1 MVRHVSL
8 FCSGQGKT
16 QILHLLAG
24 HASRSQEEVK
34 KMLAQTSNRV
44 FKANT
49 HLRIVDIMGCNISSV
64 TVFEA
69 LATIETWIQEQSNR
83 CKFVVATGF
92 HGVWEAQKSLDFRNI
107 LNSADLFCP
116 DGIAPVWLSRI
127 MGEPLNGR
135 VPGPDL
141 LAAFVSVAN
150 IRGYSSFFLGDTPET
165 LAALTTKI
173 RKRYP
178 GHRIA
183 GALSPPYRPLTASD
197 NSDILETIHQAK
209 PDVLWVAFGLPKQEL
224 WISEHLNRL
233 DIPVAIAVGAAFGF
247 LSGKVKR
254 APIWMGG
261 AGLEWLWRL
270 AHEPRKLW
278 RRDFIEGPR
287 FLAQAIRVCAQ
298 SRRHQRERPSYVE

>member
-1 MVRHVSL
+1 MKSAP
-8 FCSGQGKT
+8 T
-16 QILHLLAG
+16 A
-24 HASRSQEEVK
+24 
-34 KMLAQTSNRV
+34 NRA
-44 FKANT
+44 FSANT
-49 HLRIVDIMGCNISSV
+49 RLPIVNIMGCNINSV

-69 LATIETWIQEQSNR
+69 LATIETWIEQKSQG

-92 HGVWEAQKSLDFRNI
+92 HGVWEAQKSSEFRNV

-141 LAAFVSVAN
+141 LSAFVSVGN
-150 IRGYSSFFLGDTPET
+150 IKGYSSFFLGDTPET

-173 RKRYP
+173 KDRYP

-183 GALSPPYRPLTASD
+183 GTLSPPFRPLTAAD
-197 NSDILETIHQAK
+197 NVAILETIHRVK

-224 WISEHLNRL
+224 WISEHLRQL
-233 DIPVAIAVGAAFGF
+233 EIPVAVAVGAAFGF

-254 APIWMGG
+254 APRWMGRSG
-261 AGLEWLWRL
+261 FEWLWRL
-270 AHEPRKLW
+270 AHEPVKLW
-278 RRDFIEGPR
+278 HRDLIEGSR
-287 FLAQAIRVCAQ
+287 FLAHAVRVCVR
-298 SRRHQRERPSYVE
+298 SRRRERDRRTYIE